1 MIVDL
6 HMHSTASDGSLAPA
20 ELMRRVAEAGVA
32 MVALTDHDCID
43 GLSEAADAAR
53 SLGALGQWCR
63 NVGAVVWPY
72 AAYPRL
78 RL

>member
-1 MIVDL
+1 MPLIVDL

-43 GLSEAADAAR
+43 AI
-53 SLGALGQWCR
+53 GQ
-63 NVGAVVWPY
+63 AVVTLKRWQ
-72 AAYPRL
+72 R
-78 RL
+78 RTGHNGI